1 MSSTNTYTFGIHQ
14 DLTPSALFFLI
25 FLDEAQRQLGVED
38 IVALGGAIVGYPF
51 LSTRGK
57 FAGATKGTSV
67 ASIISRK
74 MLPYDIKYRMLPTL
88 TLKSAAQLKFIFT
101 RNLGVFVG
109 RAIPVVGEVVLVI
122 DIFFIA
128 SSSVRNYNKI
138 VKRED
143 KIF

>member
-1 MSSTNTYTFGIHQ
+1 MSSPNTYTFGIHQ
-14 DLTPSALFFLI
+14 ELAPSALFFLI
-25 FLDEAQRQLGVED
+25 FLDEAQRQLGIED

-57 FAGATKGTSV
+57 FAGATKGTSI
-67 ASIISRK
+67 ASIVSRK
-74 MLPYDIKYRMLPTL
+74 ILPYDIKYRMLPTL
-88 TLKSAAQLKFIFT
+88 TLKSAAHLKVIFT

-128 SSSVRNYNKI
+128 SNSVRNYNKI

>member
-1 MSSTNTYTFGIHQ
+1 MSSANTYNFGMHR

-25 FLDEAQRQLGVED
+25 FLDEAQRQLGIED

-57 FAGATKGTSV
+57 FSGATKGTSV
-67 ASIISRK
+67 ASIVSRK
-74 MLPYDIKYRMLPTL
+74 MLPYDIKYRILPTL
-88 TLKSAAQLKFIFT
+88 TLKSAAQLKVIFT

-122 DIFFIA
+122 DIFFIT
-128 SSSVRNYNKI
+128 SNSVRNYNKI

>member
-1 MSSTNTYTFGIHQ
+1 MSSENTYAFGIHQ

-25 FLDEAQRQLGVED
+25 FLDEAQRQLGIED
-38 IVALGGAIVGYPF
+38 IAALGGAIVGYPF

-67 ASIISRK
+67 ASIVSRK
-74 MLPYDIKYRMLPTL
+74 MLPYDIKYRILPTL
-88 TLKSAAQLKFIFT
+88 TLKSAAQLKVIFT

-109 RAIPVVGEVVLVI
+109 RAIPVVGEVILVI

-138 VKRED
+138 VKIED